1 MERVAPPT
9 PPLSSHRTPPHAAP
23 SRRTGALS
31 KRSLFAML
39 EALSP
44 GNITPEMRLK
54 SWKLLDAAQNG
65 RVARADVAKHALK
78 LLKIIGGLP
87 PPPNVPGMRRRDSAI
102 RLQARARGYLARR
115 ASATAPPTFPG
126 ATPAGTAGGVAYTL
140 GWTTFSGIG

>member
-1 MERVAPPT
+1 MAPPPSLPYT
-9 PPLSSHRTPPHAAP
+9 VHPTSHPPAP
-23 SRRTGALS
+23 SRPTGALS

-65 RVARADVAKHALK
+65 RVARADVAKQALK

-87 PPPNVPGMRRRDSAI
+87 PPPNVPGMRRRDSVI

-115 ASATAPPTFPG
+115 ASTTAPPPTFPG

>member
-1 MERVAPPT
+1 MAPLPSSPPPT
-9 PPLSSHRTPPHAAP
+9 PHLAHPAP
-23 SRRTGALS
+23 SRPTGALS

-65 RVARADVAKHALK
+65 RVARADVAKQALK

-87 PPPNVPGMRRRDSAI
+87 PPPNVPGMRRRDSSAC
-102 RLQARARGYLARR
+102 RRARAATSRR
-115 ASATAPPTFPG
+115 ASTTAPPPTFPG

>member
-1 MERVAPPT
+1 MPPPSLPSAVHPT
-9 PPLSSHRTPPHAAP
+9 PRPPAP
-23 SRRTGALS
+23 SRPTGALS

-65 RVARADVAKHALK
+65 RVARADVAKQALAAQ
-78 LLKIIGGLP
+78 
-87 PPPNVPGMRRRDSAI
+87 NHRRVPAAAQRLGMRRRDSVI
-102 RLQARARGYLARR
+102 RLQARARGYPRAARR
-115 ASATAPPTFPG
+115 RCRAADLS